1 MAPLATARE
10 DHLVGVHPASFV
22 AGPVAAPTPAVPAP
36 PPGVGTPAPRGGGPP
51 APRHPLGTPGST
63 PAEWTPRSRTL
74 GAYLHT
80 PFCRQRCPYCSFN
93 TAPYRPAA
101 MERFLAALGREI
113 DLVGEAN
120 WVSGVTVGSVF
131 VGGGTPSLLPADE
144 LAEILDRLRKR
155 FAVAPNAEVT
165 VECNPESVSREKLE
179 GYRLAGVNRIS
190 LGVQTLNDA
199 LLQRLGRLHSA
210 REARQAFEAARA
222 AGIGDINVDLMYGLP
237 RLDLAGWK
245 AVLSGVLAWE
255 PEHLSAYCL
264 TLDEGSRWGSEGAPA
279 LPAEEVVTEQYWLLV
294 RLGREAGLEHYE
306 ISNYCRPGFRS
317 SHNQIYWRGEE
328 YLALGPGAAGFLGD
342 IRYTNVKPVERYC
355 SVLEAGKLP
364 LGQWE
369 RLTLRQQERERL
381 ILGLRLEAG
390 IPRGWLD
397 ARMAE
402 GPARLG
408 QLIKTWEARGLLVFG
423 DDRVSLTEAGFLLSD
438 SLFVELL

>member
-1 MAPLATARE
+1 
-10 DHLVGVHPASFV
+10 
-22 AGPVAAPTPAVPAP
+22 
-36 PPGVGTPAPRGGGPP
+36 
-51 APRHPLGTPGST
+51 
-63 PAEWTPRSRTL
+63 
-74 GAYLHT
+74 
-80 PFCRQRCPYCSFN
+80 
-93 TAPYRPAA
+93 

-131 VGGGTPSLLPADE
+131 VGGGTPSLLQADE

-155 FAVAPNAEVT
+155 FALAPNAEVT

-237 RLDLAGWK
+237 GLDLAGWK

-369 RLTLRQQERERL
+369 RLTLQQRERERL

-408 QLIKTWEARGLLVFG
+408 QLIKTCEARGLLVFG